1 MRKIFPTDDS
11 SKILASTNCKP
22 ITEQQYIDLVNKVNA
37 VEDLIEATDAE
48 IEAYKDEQA
57 TAITT
62 CDINATNVN
71 ATDIVADTAQVD
83 SISATTISTP
93 YLTSDSSNTTVNDL
107 VVTGSTVVKDVTA
120 DDVVADSI
128 TVDNAT
134 ICNLTTDTFNPE
146 TIDTCVLTAND
157 VTAICVTATDAAID
171 NAVIDTST
179 ISTGNIAEAYVTNV
193 EVSCAVVQEET
204 VQTSTIDCLD
214 NKYLTHTNEPQ
225 HISET
230 GDIYIVL
237 PKFTNGTYVLE
248 GENDD
253 GAKLFSIEFD
263 NSQENIRFKWSV
275 NTQTYLKDV
284 EFINDVDGVQFV
296 QLHAYTFG
304 EEITLY
310 FHSDS
315 LDNTNP
321 PQVYTSRQY
330 EGVNKYEFS
339 TQAGTYLPN
348 SVFAGTFH
356 AESMVVDDTEF
367 QSIIID
373 CNICLPTGYD
383 IYGCPIGHTNGQP
396 GQYITPVELDNGD
409 QGIKW
414 ESPATS
420 VERGNTKLITS
431 DGVSCYDGKVC
442 VGVDLE
448 DNPIYEYPIKELNE
462 CTTVHGTIT
471 TDNAVVNCGICNPH
485 LFIGLTCDYNNATLA
500 DDALVILTDE
510 G

>member
-1 MRKIFPTDDS
+1 MRKIFPTNDS
-11 SKILASTNCKP
+11 SNILASTNCKP

-120 DDVVADSI
+120 DNISADSI

-146 TIDTCVLTAND
+146 IIDTCVITAND
-157 VTAICVTATDAAID
+157 VSTTCITATEAAID
-171 NAVIDTST
+171 NI
-179 ISTGNIAEAYVTNV
+179 VTNCATIQEDNV
-193 EVSCAVVQEET
+193 TEANITTANVSCATIQEET

-248 GENDD
+248 GENDG

-304 EEITLY
+304 DEITLY

-330 EGVNKYEFS
+330 EGVKKYEFS

-348 SVFAGTFH
+348 AIFVGNLH
-356 AESMVVDDTEF
+356 AESQEIDTVQF
-367 QSIIID
+367 SNINVSDSISLTT
-373 CNICLPTGYD
+373 CKD
-383 IYGCPIGHTNGQP
+383 IYGCSVG
-396 GQYITPVELDNGD
+396 Y
-409 QGIKW
+409 
-414 ESPATS
+414 TS
-420 VERGNTKLITS
+420 GSVNQLITNYE
-431 DGVSCYDGKVC
+431 DENGNVYPKWIDPANAVTLTDERPITSCAVGNYDGSIQTC
-442 VGVDLE
+442 DDPLT
-448 DNPIYEYPIKELNE
+448 YCYPIKHLDNNS
-462 CTTVHGTIT
+462 TVHGNITI
-471 TDNAVVNCGICNPH
+471 NCGICNPH

-510 G
+510 V